1 MGNQG
6 TTSLARRMFGRL
18 RQEVR
23 RRYLE
28 AGEEGWGKPV
38 PRSAQLRG
46 SAGSRTFRVGI
57 IGAGP
62 QGIAQGEGLQ
72 AVRGVE
78 VAGIADINPARLGPA
93 GSRLGLPSNAC
104 FEDAARLLEKTAPLD
119 LVCVATTAPTH
130 VSLGRLAIRSGAK
143 RILLEKPI
151 DISLIE
157 SCDFVAECQA
167 AGIPL
172 AVNYSR
178 RWMPDYLAIKRCITK
193 GFIGEPR
200 SLAIILGKGE
210 VAMHGS
216 HFFDLSRYLLGS
228 EPEWVVAHLD
238 PLDGANPRGANFEDP
253 AGFCLF
259 SFRNG
264 ARAYFDFSSDLHS
277 KDPFL
282 TIKGTL
288 GRITIDEPRQFWTLQ
303 SRSQRVW
310 TLPFAES
317 MKACTLFARV
327 AAEVLSDAPPASDGS
342 DGVAALEMILAAHL
356 SHRRGHQPVTLP
368 LPSGEA
374 EFGLVFP

>member
-1 MGNQG
+1 MGN
-6 TTSLARRMFGRL
+6 TTSLARQVVGRL

-28 AGEEGWGKPV
+28 AGEAGWGKPA
-38 PRSAQLRG
+38 PGPARLLGPSASQ
-46 SAGSRTFRVGI
+46 SFRVGV

-62 QGIAQGEGLQ
+62 QGLAQCQGLQ
-72 AVRGVE
+72 ALRGVE
-78 VAGIADINPARLGPA
+78 IAGIADINPARLSTA
-93 GSRLGLPSNAC
+93 GGRLGLPAQNC
-104 FEDAARLLEKTAPLD
+104 FEDAAQWLEETTPLD
-119 LVCVATTAPTH
+119 LLCVATTAPTH
-130 VSLGRLAIRSGAK
+130 VMLGRVGIQTGAK

-151 DISLIE
+151 DVSLHE
-157 SCDFVAECQA
+157 ARGFVAECRG

-178 RWMPDYLAIKRCITK
+178 RWMPDYRAIKRCIGK
-193 GFIGEPR
+193 GVIGAPR

-210 VAMHGS
+210 LAMHGS

-228 EPEWVVAHLD
+228 EPEWVVAHLE
-238 PLDGANPRGANFEDP
+238 PPTGANSRGANFEDP

-259 SFRNG
+259 SFQNG
-264 ARAYFDFSSDLHS
+264 ARAYFDFSSDLQL

-288 GRITIDEPRQFWTLQ
+288 GRITVDEPRQFWTFQ

-310 TLPFAES
+310 TVPFVEA
-317 MKACTLFARV
+317 MKASTLFARV
-327 AAEVLSDAPPASDGS
+327 AAELLSDTPPASEGA

-368 LPSGEA
+368 LASGEA
-374 EFGLVFP
+374 DLGLEFP